1 MTIIKYIYNS
11 GIREVILDKRWKQNI
26 KEQIYLTSKW
36 KPYLSKRWHKL
47 TFKSHRKG
55 KYI

>member
-11 GIREVILDKRWKQNI
+11 GIREVILDKRLKQNI